1 MSRLEEVNE
10 TIKEVKDVIQELNEH
25 DLTSKQITNM
35 ELASIVT
42 FLGEISVSMA
52 MIVDRLSE
60 RGDEHDSQSL

>member
-10 TIKEVKDVIQELNEH
+10 TIKEVKDVITELNEH

-42 FLGEISVSMA
+42 FLGEISISLA
-52 MIVDRLSE
+52 MLVDRLTESDKE
-60 RGDEHDSQSL
+60 VEE